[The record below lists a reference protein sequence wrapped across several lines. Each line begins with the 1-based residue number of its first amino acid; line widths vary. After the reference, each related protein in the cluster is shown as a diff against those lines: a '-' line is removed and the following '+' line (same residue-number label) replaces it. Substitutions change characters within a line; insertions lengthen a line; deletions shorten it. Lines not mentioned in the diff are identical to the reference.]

1 MLVFNQKL
9 QIILHKK
16 YVDTEKAEGGRSM
29 ALKEHKI
36 ASKNCRNNVLK
47 DLKRNKPM
55 CELNIMLVKMMQNS
69 SQLIQLVIE
78 KQATF
83 F

>member
-1 MLVFNQKL
+1 
-9 QIILHKK
+9 
-16 YVDTEKAEGGRSM
+16 M
-29 ALKEHKI
+29 ALQEHKI
-36 ASKNCRNNVLK
+36 ASKNCRDNVLK
-47 DLKRNKPM
+47 GLKRNKPM
-55 CELNIMLVKMMQNS
+55 CKLNMFVKMMQNS